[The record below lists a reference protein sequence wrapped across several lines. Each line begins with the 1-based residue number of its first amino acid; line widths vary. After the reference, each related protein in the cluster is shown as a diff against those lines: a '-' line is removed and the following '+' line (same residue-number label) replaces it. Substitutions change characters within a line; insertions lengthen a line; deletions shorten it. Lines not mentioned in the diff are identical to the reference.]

1 MTSEWVDITEELAFD
16 CAQLK
21 LGQLVHEPGFSLHE
35 AMTAIE
41 IMHPQVQFCLLK
53 SSKVLLKMDI
63 GVKRT
68 QTRVIHDVKSAAALG
83 LIPWDNCSY
92 SELISIFD
100 TQFGALLCWLNG
112 QNLAQTVYAC
122 HHIHAID

>member
-41 IMHPQVQFCLLK
+41 IMHPQVPVKIPVISFEILRRLL
-53 SSKVLLKMDI
+53 
-63 GVKRT
+63 
-68 QTRVIHDVKSAAALG
+68 
-83 LIPWDNCSY
+83 
-92 SELISIFD
+92 IFHK
-100 TQFGALLCWLNG
+100 TFVEQYGYYL
-112 QNLAQTVYAC
+112 
-122 HHIHAID
+122 